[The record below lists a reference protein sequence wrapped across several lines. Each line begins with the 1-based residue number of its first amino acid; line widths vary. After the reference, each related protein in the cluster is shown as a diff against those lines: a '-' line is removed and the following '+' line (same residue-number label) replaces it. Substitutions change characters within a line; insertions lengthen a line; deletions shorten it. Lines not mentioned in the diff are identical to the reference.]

1 MRLRGLYAITP
12 DDADTARLVARVRAA
27 LEGSDAGGWAALQYR
42 NKRADP
48 ALRRGQ
54 ARSLAALARARGIPF
69 IVNDDLELAIEIGAD
84 GVHLG
89 RDDCNLLAARE
100 RIPGKLLGA
109 SCYDSLPLA
118 RAAVQAGADYVAFGS
133 VFPSL
138 TKRAA
143 VRASLGLFREA
154 RALGVP
160 LVAIGGIRLENA
172 AEVLRAG
179 ADALGVISDLFDAAD
194 FAAQARAFARLFTS
208 QPRATA

>member
-12 DDADTARLVARVRAA
+12 ADADPARLVARVRAA

-42 NKRADP
+42 NKLVDP
-48 ALRRGQ
+48 ALRSGQ
-54 ARSLAALARARGIPF
+54 ARGLAALARARGIPF
-69 IVNDDLELAIEIGAD
+69 IINDDIELAIEIGAD

-89 RDDCNLLAARE
+89 RDDCNLRAARE

-118 RAAVQAGADYVAFGS
+118 GAAVQAGADYVAFGS

-138 TKRAA
+138 TKPGA
-143 VRASLGLFREA
+143 VRAPLALFREA
-154 RALGVP
+154 GALGVP

-179 ADALGVISDLFDAAD
+179 ADALAVISDLFDATD
-194 FAAQARAFARLFTS
+194 IAARARAFARLFTS
-208 QPRATA
+208 QPTAAA